1 MALMG
6 FENLYYAEL
15 TKDDETGVTY
25 GTPKKFP
32 GAVSIN
38 ENAQSNTA
46 ELYADNR
53 LWASKA
59 VFSKG
64 EVELVVADL
73 PISIY
78 AELCGHT
85 IDSHGKIIH
94 NANDVAPHFALM
106 GEFKKEDGTKRYFKL
121 LKGQFAA
128 VGLEGETEND
138 SPEFKTST
146 LNATFAARKYDGNY
160 KYVID
165 STDDNASYVAG
176 WYNSVED
183 VGGNTPNP

>member
-1 MALMG
+1 MSTLG
-6 FENLYYAEL
+6 FENLHYAKL

-25 GTPKKFP
+25 EKPKRFP

-38 ENAQSNTA
+38 DDEQSNTA
-46 ELYADNR
+46 DLYADNK
-53 LWASKA
+53 LWETRR

-64 EVELVVADL
+64 EIELVVADL
-73 PISIY
+73 PPDIH

-94 NANDVAPHFALM
+94 SANDVAPYVALL
-106 GEFKKEDGTKRYFKL
+106 GEFKKGDGTKRCFKL
-121 LKGQFAA
+121 LKGQFAV
-128 VGLEGETEND
+128 VGVEGETEND
-138 SPEFKTST
+138 SPEFRTAT

-165 STDDNASYVAG
+165 STDENAEYIAT

-183 VGGNTPNP
+183 A